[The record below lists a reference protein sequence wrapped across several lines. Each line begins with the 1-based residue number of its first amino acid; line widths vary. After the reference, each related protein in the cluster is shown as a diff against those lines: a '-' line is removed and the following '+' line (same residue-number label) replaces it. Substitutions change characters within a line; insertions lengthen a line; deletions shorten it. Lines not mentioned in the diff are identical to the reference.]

1 MQITKTKGRSSNLIA
16 RRNKRLAARFYF
28 YNIVIGLKFSRC
40 LDLLE
45 QEFDLSEA
53 RICDLLPEVAD
64 EVNELDRICASPT
77 QLKEM
82 YPFLSWNY
90 TPPRSTRQLSLF

>member
-1 MQITKTKGRSSNLIA
+1 MQNTKTKGRSSNLIA

-28 YNIVIGLKFSRC
+28 YSIVIGLKFSRC
-40 LDLLE
+40 LDLLA

-64 EVNELDRICASPT
+64 VVNELDRTAAGPT
-77 QLKEM
+77 QLREL
-82 YPFLSWNY
+82 YPFLSWSA
-90 TPPRSTRQLSLF
+90 PKLLR